1 MPESNAVSSLAQE
14 DHASQLDERPAR
26 LNTDAPA
33 DEQPAHSSTSAP
45 ANEPSICPN
54 DGASANES
62 PARPNANTPANMP
75 TDADAL
81 ARTVLALHEQ
91 RYNCAQSVACAF
103 APLAPASF
111 DEDTLFALME
121 GFGGGMGGGAETC
134 GAATG
139 GVAIIGALCSDGR
152 DRRTTK
158 MHTYP
163 VTSNFIERFR
173 AACGTTCCR
182 ELKDA
187 SPVPTPHR
195 CDAYMET
202 AAKLLLQT
210 LEDHKLI

>member
-1 MPESNAVSSLAQE
+1 MPESNAASSLAQE
-14 DHASQLDERPAR
+14 DHASQLDERSTRLDTGASADEPPARPNDSASANMPPAR
-26 LNTDAPA
+26 LN
-33 DEQPAHSSTSAP
+33 
-45 ANEPSICPN
+45 
-54 DGASANES
+54 
-62 PARPNANTPANMP
+62 ANTPSTMP
-75 TDADAL
+75 PDADAL
-81 ARTVLALHEQ
+81 TRTVLALHEQ

-111 DEDTLFALME
+111 DEDTLFALTE

-152 DRRTTK
+152 DKRTSK
-158 MHTYP
+158 MHTYQ
-163 VTSNFIERFR
+163 VASDFIERFR
-173 AACGTTCCR
+173 SACNTTCCR

-202 AAKLLLQT
+202 ATRLLQT
-210 LEDHKLI
+210 LEDHELI

>member
-14 DHASQLDERPAR
+14 DHTSQLDERSAR
-26 LNTDAPA
+26 LDTGAPA
-33 DEQPAHSSTSAP
+33 DEPPAHSSTSAP
-45 ANEPSICPN
+45 ANGPSTCPN
-54 DGASANES
+54 GSASADEP
-62 PARPNANTPANMP
+62 PARPNGSASASMP
-75 TDADAL
+75 PDADAL

-111 DEDTLFALME
+111 DEDTLFTLME

-152 DRRTTK
+152 GKRTTK
-158 MHTYP
+158 MHTYQ
-163 VTSNFIERFR
+163 VASDFIERFR
-173 AACGTTCCR
+173 SACNTTCCR

-202 AAKLLLQT
+202 AARLLLQT
-210 LEDHKLI
+210 LEDHELI